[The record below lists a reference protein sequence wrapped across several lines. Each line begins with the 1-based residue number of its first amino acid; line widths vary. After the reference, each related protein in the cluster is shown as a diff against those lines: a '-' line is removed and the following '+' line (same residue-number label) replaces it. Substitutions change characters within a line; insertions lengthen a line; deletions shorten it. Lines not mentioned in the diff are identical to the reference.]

1 MNQFLLLP
9 DQAEIYTKVKMN
21 SLRLMMSAS
30 MVTGSSM
37 DYKKVFTEGK
47 AAYFILNRKKNPT
60 LHETE

>member
-37 DYKKVFTEGK
+37 DYKKVFTEGD